1 VKSELRRKL
10 EVLAAL
16 AEADLRNRYGR
27 GRLRF
32 FKWLLDP
39 FALVG
44 VFLLLVTFV
53 LHRPGEAPGLSLAC
67 AVVPFQLLMM
77 SISNAMSAVNLRRS
91 IVLNMTFDRA
101 LIPVSSVLTETIAF
115 GASIVLVV
123 LMMGVYGVVPTAAVA
138 WLPLVVVAN
147 VALAAGFA
155 YPASLFGLWF
165 RELRPFGISAVRT
178 DVLPTG
184 VDRLGRDV
192 L

>member
-1 VKSELRRKL
+1 MGEG
-10 EVLAAL
+10 A
-16 AEADLRNRYGR
+16 
-27 GRLRF
+27 
-32 FKWLLDP
+32 
-39 FALVG
+39 FAL
-44 VFLLLVTFV
+44 TFV